1 MSHETQML
9 LGLFLGIAI
18 MIFLVMKT
26 KTHTFIALLLA
37 ALITG
42 LIGKMSPSDA
52 ITAIQDGFG
61 NTLKSTG
68 IIIGL
73 GVMMGGILEKTGAAE
88 RMAYS
93 FIKKIGSGKEELA
106 LGITGWLVSIPVFA
120 DSAVVIFAPLCK
132 ALSRVSGKSV
142 IGLAL
147 AMALPGMDRERF
159 KQRLAFKMPRKGG
172 WLLILFM
179 GAATAFAALSL
190 NMLEYRL
197 LAHTGLRLTIA
208 SLPMPLGGMSFAWRL
223 LIGVVIAAL
232 VEEIYLRGALFS
244 VYGEEVGTSACLL
257 FGGIVFALL
266 HGSPLDL
273 AAGFCA
279 GLAFT
284 YLTYVFDT
292 VWAAVLS
299 HAAAAFVTVAM
310 QWIADTYALGKMLAR
325 GSIPHFEVSAGWY
338 DLWLLVK
345 EPGFIVFVLAFA
357 GKIILNYWI
366 G

>member
-1 MSHETQML
+1 
-9 LGLFLGIAI
+9 
-18 MIFLVMKT
+18 
-26 KTHTFIALLLA
+26 
-37 ALITG
+37 
-42 LIGKMSPSDA
+42 
-52 ITAIQDGFG
+52 
-61 NTLKSTG
+61 
-68 IIIGL
+68 
-73 GVMMGGILEKTGAAE
+73 
-88 RMAYS
+88 
-93 FIKKIGSGKEELA
+93 
-106 LGITGWLVSIPVFA
+106 
-120 DSAVVIFAPLCK
+120 
-132 ALSRVSGKSV
+132 
-142 IGLAL
+142 
-147 AMALPGMDRERF
+147 
-159 KQRLAFKMPRKGG
+159 
-172 WLLILFM
+172 
-179 GAATAFAALSL
+179 
-190 NMLEYRL
+190 MLEYRL

-257 FGGIVFALL
+257 FGGIGVLHCCTAARLIWRQALR
-266 HGSPLDL
+266 
-273 AAGFCA
+273 A

-299 HAAAAFVTVAM
+299 HAAAAFVTVVM
-310 QWIADTYALGKMLAR
+310 QWIADTYAPFGIWNILLPLTVLFFLLFAFLTLDTLGKMLAR

-345 EPGFIVFVLAFA
+345 EPGFIVFALAFA

>member
-1 MSHETQML
+1 
-9 LGLFLGIAI
+9 
-18 MIFLVMKT
+18 
-26 KTHTFIALLLA
+26 
-37 ALITG
+37 
-42 LIGKMSPSDA
+42 
-52 ITAIQDGFG
+52 
-61 NTLKSTG
+61 
-68 IIIGL
+68 
-73 GVMMGGILEKTGAAE
+73 
-88 RMAYS
+88 
-93 FIKKIGSGKEELA
+93 
-106 LGITGWLVSIPVFA
+106 
-120 DSAVVIFAPLCK
+120 
-132 ALSRVSGKSV
+132 
-142 IGLAL
+142 
-147 AMALPGMDRERF
+147 
-159 KQRLAFKMPRKGG
+159 
-172 WLLILFM
+172 
-179 GAATAFAALSL
+179 
-190 NMLEYRL
+190 
-197 LAHTGLRLTIA
+197 
-208 SLPMPLGGMSFAWRL
+208 MPLGGMSFAWRL

-232 VEEIYLRGALFS
+232 VEELYLRGALFS

-273 AAGFCA
+273 VAGFCA

-299 HAAAAFVTVAM
+299 HAAAAFVTVVM
-310 QWIADTYALGKMLAR
+310 QWIADTYAPFGIWNILLPLTVLFFLLFAFLTLDTLGKMLAR

>member
-1 MSHETQML
+1 MNQDKRTL
-9 LGLFLGIAI
+9 LPGLSLFVC
-18 MIFLVMKT
+18 FC
-26 KTHTFIALLLA
+26 LLTGMEK
-37 ALITG
+37 LITHFN
-42 LIGKMSPSDA
+42 LPPS
-52 ITAIQDGFG
+52 
-61 NTLKSTG
+61 L
-68 IIIGL
+68 
-73 GVMMGGILEKTGAAE
+73 M
-88 RMAYS
+88 
-93 FIKKIGSGKEELA
+93 A
-106 LGITGWLVSIPVFA
+106 LGEIVCF
-120 DSAVVIFAPLCK
+120 
-132 ALSRVSGKSV
+132 
-142 IGLAL
+142 GLAL

-179 GAATAFAALSL
+179 GAATSFAALSL

-232 VEEIYLRGALFS
+232 VEELYLRGALFS

-299 HAAAAFVTVAM
+299 HAAAAFVTVVM
-310 QWIADTYALGKMLAR
+310 QWIADTYAPFGIWNILLPLTVLFFLLFAFLTLDTLGKMLAR

-345 EPGFIVFVLAFA
+345 EPGFIVFAVAFA

>member
-1 MSHETQML
+1 MNQDKRTL
-9 LGLFLGIAI
+9 LPGLSLFVC
-18 MIFLVMKT
+18 FC
-26 KTHTFIALLLA
+26 LLTGMEK
-37 ALITG
+37 LITHFN
-42 LIGKMSPSDA
+42 LPPS
-52 ITAIQDGFG
+52 
-61 NTLKSTG
+61 L
-68 IIIGL
+68 
-73 GVMMGGILEKTGAAE
+73 M
-88 RMAYS
+88 
-93 FIKKIGSGKEELA
+93 A
-106 LGITGWLVSIPVFA
+106 LGEIVCF
-120 DSAVVIFAPLCK
+120 
-132 ALSRVSGKSV
+132 
-142 IGLAL
+142 GLAL

-279 GLAFT
+279 SFSIEFCQL
-284 YLTYVFDT
+284 
-292 VWAAVLS
+292 
-299 HAAAAFVTVAM
+299 FVNRSTDVDDL
-310 QWIADTYALGKMLAR
+310 ILNTLG
-325 GSIPHFEVSAGWY
+325 
-338 DLWLLVK
+338 
-345 EPGFIVFVLAFA
+345 AFA
-357 GKIILNYWI
+357 GGLIALLLRRLAPRFTKRFQVEVQHGRETGDPGPAPGAGAGQL
-366 G
+366 

>member
-1 MSHETQML
+1 MNQDKRTL
-9 LGLFLGIAI
+9 LPGLSLFVC
-18 MIFLVMKT
+18 FC
-26 KTHTFIALLLA
+26 LLTGMEK
-37 ALITG
+37 LITHFN
-42 LIGKMSPSDA
+42 LPPS
-52 ITAIQDGFG
+52 
-61 NTLKSTG
+61 L
-68 IIIGL
+68 
-73 GVMMGGILEKTGAAE
+73 M
-88 RMAYS
+88 
-93 FIKKIGSGKEELA
+93 A
-106 LGITGWLVSIPVFA
+106 LGEIVCF
-120 DSAVVIFAPLCK
+120 
-132 ALSRVSGKSV
+132 
-142 IGLAL
+142 GLAL
-147 AMALPGMDRERF
+147 AMALPGMNRESF

-244 VYGEEVGTSACLL
+244 IYGEEVGTSACLL

-284 YLTYVFDT
+284 
-292 VWAAVLS
+292 
-299 HAAAAFVTVAM
+299 
-310 QWIADTYALGKMLAR
+310 
-325 GSIPHFEVSAGWY
+325 
-338 DLWLLVK
+338 
-345 EPGFIVFVLAFA
+345 
-357 GKIILNYWI
+357 
-366 G
+366 

>member
-1 MSHETQML
+1 MNQDKRTL
-9 LGLFLGIAI
+9 LPGLSLFVC
-18 MIFLVMKT
+18 FC
-26 KTHTFIALLLA
+26 LLTGMEK
-37 ALITG
+37 LITHFN
-42 LIGKMSPSDA
+42 LPPS
-52 ITAIQDGFG
+52 
-61 NTLKSTG
+61 L
-68 IIIGL
+68 
-73 GVMMGGILEKTGAAE
+73 M
-88 RMAYS
+88 
-93 FIKKIGSGKEELA
+93 A
-106 LGITGWLVSIPVFA
+106 LGEIVCF
-120 DSAVVIFAPLCK
+120 
-132 ALSRVSGKSV
+132 
-142 IGLAL
+142 GLAL

-299 HAAAAFVTVAM
+299 HAAAAFVTVLM
-310 QWIADTYALGKMLAR
+310 QWIADTYAPFG
-325 GSIPHFEVSAGWY
+325 I
-338 DLWLLVK
+338 
-345 EPGFIVFVLAFA
+345 
-357 GKIILNYWI
+357 
-366 G
+366 

>member
-1 MSHETQML
+1 MNQDKRTL
-9 LGLFLGIAI
+9 LPGLSLFVC
-18 MIFLVMKT
+18 FC
-26 KTHTFIALLLA
+26 LLTGMEK
-37 ALITG
+37 LITHFN
-42 LIGKMSPSDA
+42 LPPS
-52 ITAIQDGFG
+52 
-61 NTLKSTG
+61 L
-68 IIIGL
+68 
-73 GVMMGGILEKTGAAE
+73 M
-88 RMAYS
+88 
-93 FIKKIGSGKEELA
+93 A
-106 LGITGWLVSIPVFA
+106 LGEIVCF
-120 DSAVVIFAPLCK
+120 
-132 ALSRVSGKSV
+132 
-142 IGLAL
+142 GLAL

-273 AAGFCA
+273 AADTTAPFGIWSILLPLTVLFF
-279 GLAFT
+279 LLFVFFT
-284 YLTYVFDT
+284 QDT
-292 VWAAVLS
+292 
-299 HAAAAFVTVAM
+299 
-310 QWIADTYALGKMLAR
+310 LGKMLAR

>member
-1 MSHETQML
+1 
-9 LGLFLGIAI
+9 
-18 MIFLVMKT
+18 
-26 KTHTFIALLLA
+26 
-37 ALITG
+37 
-42 LIGKMSPSDA
+42 
-52 ITAIQDGFG
+52 
-61 NTLKSTG
+61 
-68 IIIGL
+68 
-73 GVMMGGILEKTGAAE
+73 
-88 RMAYS
+88 
-93 FIKKIGSGKEELA
+93 
-106 LGITGWLVSIPVFA
+106 
-120 DSAVVIFAPLCK
+120 
-132 ALSRVSGKSV
+132 
-142 IGLAL
+142 
-147 AMALPGMDRERF
+147 MALPSMDRERF
-159 KQRLAFKMPRKGG
+159 KQRLAFKMPRMGG

-299 HAAAAFVTVAM
+299 HAAAAFVTVVM
-310 QWIADTYALGKMLAR
+310 QWIADTYAPFGIWNILLPLIVLTLFPAVRVLNADTLGKMLAR
-325 GSIPHFEVSAGWY
+325 GSIPHFEFSAGWY

-357 GKIILNYWI
+357 AKSF
-366 G
+366 